1 MGHTIIWRL
10 ACVYEK
16 WVKAEIGGSIIEG
29 DIGASSKYVNG
40 KERLA
45 LRGAELLPDELRKGL
60 RVSCTGSRREKEKL
74 QFCH

>member
-10 ACVYEK
+10 ACVYEE

-40 KERLA
+40 K
-45 LRGAELLPDELRKGL
+45 RKI
-60 RVSCTGSRREKEKL
+60 SIEGSRAFARRTEEGS
-74 QFCH
+74 